1 MMDETQ
7 AVQALAALA
16 QSSRLAVFKALVVA
30 GRSGRTPT
38 ELAAALSLTGPALS
52 FHLKELLHAGLVTQE
67 RDGRHLIYRA
77 ALTHMN
83 ALLDYLTENCCEG
96 QSCTEVTDP
105 ECRSCAPGK
114 C

>member
-1 MMDETQ
+1 MDETQ

-52 FHLKELLHAGLVTQE
+52 FHLKELLHAGLVTQA

-77 ALTHMN
+77 ALPHMN

-96 QSCTEVTDP
+96 QSCSALTEFECNTCDP
-105 ECRSCAPGK
+105 KE
-114 C
+114 

>member
-1 MMDETQ
+1 MIDETQ

-52 FHLKELLHAGLVTQE
+52 FHLKELLRAGLVTQE
-67 RDGRHLIYRA
+67 RDGRRLIYRA
-77 ALTHMN
+77 ELVQMN
-83 ALLDYLTENCCEG
+83 ALLAYLTENCCEG
-96 QSCTEVTDP
+96 QHCAVTNPFECKTCDP
-105 ECRSCAPGK
+105 VE
-114 C
+114 

>member
-38 ELAAALSLTGPALS
+38 ELAAALALTGPALS

-83 ALLDYLTENCCEG
+83 ALLEYLTENCCEG
-96 QSCTEVTDP
+96 QSCSALTEFECNTCDP
-105 ECRSCAPGK
+105 KE
-114 C
+114 

>member
-1 MMDETQ
+1 MIDETQ

-38 ELAAALSLTGPALS
+38 ELAAALALTGPALS

-96 QSCTEVTDP
+96 QSCSALTEFECNTCDP
-105 ECRSCAPGK
+105 KE
-114 C
+114 

>member
-38 ELAAALSLTGPALS
+38 ELAAALALTGPALS

-96 QSCTEVTDP
+96 QSCSALTEFECNTCDP
-105 ECRSCAPGK
+105 KE
-114 C
+114 

>member
-1 MMDETQ
+1 MDETQ
-7 AVQALAALA
+7 AVRALAALA

-38 ELAAALSLTGPALS
+38 ELAAALALTGPALS
-52 FHLKELLHAGLVTQE
+52 FHLKELLLAGMVTQE

-83 ALLDYLTENCCEG
+83 ALLAYLSANCCEG
-96 QSCTEVTDP
+96 QPCRQSTDTGWRTC
-105 ECRSCAPGK
+105 ETVQ
-114 C
+114 